1 MYTVALIAREG
12 YEIKSTNEKSI
23 STALETFIL
32 WLKKDAFNGEM
43 MLLWDNDNLMK
54 QIDVRK
60 KTDWRMGEVFQ
71 DVNDDTLSKDA
82 RKYHKRIGYLHLI
95 NPHHNFLTSKT
106 NQYVQKTKF

>member
-12 YEIKSTNEKSI
+12 YEIKSITEKSI
-23 STALETFIL
+23 SIALNTFL
-32 WLKKDAFNGEM
+32 SWLKNDAFNGET

-71 DVNDDTLSKDA
+71 DVSDDTFSKDA
-82 RKYHKRIGYLHLI
+82 RKYLRKFFNLKNQLI
-95 NPHHNFLTSKT
+95 CAKN
-106 NQYVQKTKF
+106 